1 MKAIEMTIEV
11 PRDRNGTFE
20 PGLMEK
26 HQTRFE
32 GFDSKS
38 CPCMH

>member
-1 MKAIEMTIEV
+1 V

-20 PGLMEK
+20 LKLVEK

-32 GFDSKS
+32 GFDAKILSMYR
-38 CPCMH
+38 CEAVTL